1 MGSIERYTVQ
11 THNRSIYNLHSL
23 SQNQD
28 KMAPVEVDVIPYD
41 IMAPV
46 KNLKAVIKAFELPL
60 VTSAYNE
67 IVTIASPLT
76 PYVETTITT
85 ITPMV
90 DVGINT
96 IKTKMEESVIPHLPE
111 GMTGTLQSNM
121 TAAAGHL
128 SAAVE
133 KVDTFACGGIDQ
145 LTEKVP
151 ALKDATPELIET
163 TKVTAT
169 GYFNAATDYVA
180 SFSMAQVALKMI
192 DSGLDVVE
200 QAFNIIGIKDE
211 NLISSGV
218 KTLHTTANTI
228 RISGNKKAGT
238 ELAKKIEES
247 SIVEALVEVSG
258 LGFILGMLGFNMSKT
273 VDEDEPARIEV
284 ETKEESDPVVADT
297 NVAETKEESEP
308 VDTED

>member
-11 THNRSIYNLHSL
+11 TQNRSIYNLHSS
-23 SQNQD
+23 SQNQE

-67 IVTIASPLT
+67 IATIASPLT
-76 PYVETTITT
+76 PYMETTMTT

-96 IKTKMEESVIPHLPE
+96 IQTKMEESVIPHLPE
-111 GMTGTLQSNM
+111 GMTETLQSNM

-133 KVDTFACGGIDQ
+133 KVDTFACGGLDQ
-145 LTEKVP
+145 LTDKVP

-169 GYFNAATDYVA
+169 GYVA
-180 SFSMAQVALKMI
+180 SFSLAQVALKMV

-211 NLISSGV
+211 NLISSVV
-218 KTLHTTANTI
+218 KTLYTTANTI

-247 SIVEALVEVSG
+247 SIVEALVEVTG

-284 ETKEESDPVVADT
+284 ETEEESDPVVADT

>member
-1 MGSIERYTVQ
+1 MEST
-11 THNRSIYNLHSL
+11 
-23 SQNQD
+23 
-28 KMAPVEVDVIPYD
+28 M
-41 IMAPV
+41 
-46 KNLKAVIKAFELPL
+46 
-60 VTSAYNE
+60 
-67 IVTIASPLT
+67 
-76 PYVETTITT
+76 TT

-96 IKTKMEESVIPHLPE
+96 IKIKMEESVIPHLPE
-111 GMTGTLQSNM
+111 GMTETLQSNM

-133 KVDTFACGGIDQ
+133 KADTFACGGIDQ
-145 LTEKVP
+145 LTDKVP
-151 ALKDATPELIET
+151 ALKNATPELIET

-180 SFSMAQVALKMI
+180 SFSLAQVALKMV

-200 QAFNIIGIKDE
+200 QAFNVIGINDE

-218 KTLHTTANTI
+218 QTLHTTANTI

-258 LGFILGMLGFNMSKT
+258 LGFILGMLGFNMTQT
-273 VDEDEPARIEV
+273 VDEDESARIEV
-284 ETKEESDPVVADT
+284 ETEEESDPVVADT
-297 NVAETKEESEP
+297 NVSETKEESEP

>member
-1 MGSIERYTVQ
+1 M
-11 THNRSIYNLHSL
+11 
-23 SQNQD
+23 
-28 KMAPVEVDVIPYD
+28 
-41 IMAPV
+41 
-46 KNLKAVIKAFELPL
+46 
-60 VTSAYNE
+60 
-67 IVTIASPLT
+67 
-76 PYVETTITT
+76 ETTMTT

-111 GMTGTLQSNM
+111 GMTETLQSNM

-145 LTEKVP
+145 LTDKVP

-169 GYFNAATDYVA
+169 CYFNAATDYVA
-180 SFSMAQVALKMI
+180 SFSLAQVALKMV
-192 DSGLDVVE
+192 DSGLDFVE
-200 QAFNIIGIKDE
+200 QAFNVIGINDE

-284 ETKEESDPVVADT
+284 ETEEESDPVVADT

>member
-1 MGSIERYTVQ
+1 
-11 THNRSIYNLHSL
+11 
-23 SQNQD
+23 
-28 KMAPVEVDVIPYD
+28 MAPVEVDVIPYD

-76 PYVETTITT
+76 PYVET

-96 IKTKMEESVIPHLPE
+96 IKTKIEESVIPHLPE
-111 GMTGTLQSNM
+111 GMTETLQSNM

-133 KVDTFACGGIDQ
+133 KVDTFACGGLDQ
-145 LTEKVP
+145 LTDKVP

-180 SFSMAQVALKMI
+180 SFSLAQVALKMV

-200 QAFNIIGIKDE
+200 QAFNVIGINDE

-284 ETKEESDPVVADT
+284 ETEEESDPVVADT

>member
-11 THNRSIYNLHSL
+11 THNRSIYNLHSS
-23 SQNQD
+23 SQNQE

-46 KNLKAVIKAFELPL
+46 KNLKAIIKAFELPL

-67 IVTIASPLT
+67 IATIASPFT
-76 PYVETTITT
+76 PYMETTMTT

-111 GMTGTLQSNM
+111 GMTETLQSNM

-145 LTEKVP
+145 LTDKVP

-169 GYFNAATDYVA
+169 GYLA
-180 SFSMAQVALKMI
+180 SFSLAQVALKMV

-200 QAFNIIGIKDE
+200 QALNIIGIKDE

-273 VDEDEPARIEV
+273 V
-284 ETKEESDPVVADT
+284 
-297 NVAETKEESEP
+297 
-308 VDTED
+308 

>member
-1 MGSIERYTVQ
+1 
-11 THNRSIYNLHSL
+11 
-23 SQNQD
+23 
-28 KMAPVEVDVIPYD
+28 MAPVEVDVIPYD

-67 IVTIASPLT
+67 IATIASPLT
-76 PYVETTITT
+76 PYMETTMTT

-111 GMTGTLQSNM
+111 GMTETLQSNM

-145 LTEKVP
+145 LTDKIP
-151 ALKDATPELIET
+151 ALKDATPEFIET

-180 SFSMAQVALKMI
+180 SFSLAQVALKMV

-200 QAFNIIGIKDE
+200 QAFNVIGINDE

-284 ETKEESDPVVADT
+284 ETEEESDPVVADT

>member
-1 MGSIERYTVQ
+1 
-11 THNRSIYNLHSL
+11 
-23 SQNQD
+23 
-28 KMAPVEVDVIPYD
+28 MAPVEVDVIPYD

-60 VTSAYNE
+60 VTSTYNE
-67 IVTIASPLT
+67 IATIVSPLT
-76 PYVETTITT
+76 PYVETTMTT

-96 IKTKMEESVIPHLPE
+96 IKTKMEESVLPHLPE
-111 GMTGTLQSNM
+111 GMTETLQSNM

-133 KVDTFACGGIDQ
+133 KVDTFACGGLDQ
-145 LTEKVP
+145 LTDKVP

-169 GYFNAATDYVA
+169 GYFKAATDYVA
-180 SFSMAQVALKMI
+180 SFSLAQVALKMV

-200 QAFNIIGIKDE
+200 QAFHVIGINDE

-218 KTLHTTANTI
+218 KTLHTTANMI

-247 SIVEALVEVSG
+247 SIIEALVEVSG

-284 ETKEESDPVVADT
+284 ETEEESDPVVADT
-297 NVAETKEESEP
+297 NVSETKEESEP